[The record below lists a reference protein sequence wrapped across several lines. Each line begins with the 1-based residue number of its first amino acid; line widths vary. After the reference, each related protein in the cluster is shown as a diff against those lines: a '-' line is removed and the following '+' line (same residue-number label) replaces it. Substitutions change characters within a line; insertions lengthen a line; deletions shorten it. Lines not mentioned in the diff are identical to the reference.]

1 MDIIVQSAKLRK
13 LILQQIE
20 DRNLSYP
27 QVVAMAKADGIA
39 IAKSNLSNYKK
50 GNRVGSL
57 SQKALIYLAMK
68 LDIYLNFSVHIAT
81 EAEQE
86 KLQHKLKN
94 FLEYEQTKNSK
105 SKCDAKTGKVEA
117 Q

>member
-20 DRNLSYP
+20 DRNLSYQ
-27 QVVAMAKADGIA
+27 QVVEMARADGIA

-50 GNRVGSL
+50 GKEVGNM

-68 LDIYLNFSVHIAT
+68 LDIYLSFNVRIAT

-86 KLQHKLKN
+86 KLQRKLKN
-94 FLEYEQTKNSK
+94 FLEYEQTKNRK
-105 SKCDAKTGKVEA
+105 GKGDAEPNEA
-117 Q
+117 AQG